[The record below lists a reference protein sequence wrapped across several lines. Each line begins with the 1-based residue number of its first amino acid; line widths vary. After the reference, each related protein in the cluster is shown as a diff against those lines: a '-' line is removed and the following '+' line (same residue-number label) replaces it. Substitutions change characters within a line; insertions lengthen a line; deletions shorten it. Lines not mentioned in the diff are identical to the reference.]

1 MSRTLDVTRSVL
13 SSQLRG
19 WRGSMV
25 RKPARKQPAQPL
37 ELYEFEASPFCR
49 LVRERLTERDL
60 DVMVYPC
67 PKGGKRFRPTV
78 KKLGGKQQYPFMV
91 DPNTGTS
98 LYESYDIIRY
108 LNQTYDG
115 KARNPRGLRRRLA
128 IGMSLVST
136 GTRATRGV
144 RGFKARPSNTPTQP
158 LELYS

>member
-1 MSRTLDVTRSVL
+1 MSRTLDVTTSVL
-13 SSQLRG
+13 ASHLRG

-78 KKLGGKQQYPFMV
+78 KKLGGKQLYPFMV
-91 DPNTGTS
+91 GHKTGPS
-98 LYESYDIIRY
+98 MFESYDFIHYIH
-108 LNQTYDG
+108 QT
-115 KARNPRGLRRRLA
+115 
-128 IGMSLVST
+128 
-136 GTRATRGV
+136 
-144 RGFKARPSNTPTQP
+144 
-158 LELYS
+158 